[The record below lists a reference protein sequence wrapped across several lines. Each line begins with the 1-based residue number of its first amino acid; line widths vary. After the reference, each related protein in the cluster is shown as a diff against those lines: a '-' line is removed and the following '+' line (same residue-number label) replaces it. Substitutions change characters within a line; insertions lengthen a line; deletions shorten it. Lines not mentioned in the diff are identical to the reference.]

1 MKKLF
6 LAIFT
11 SFLVAHVGLFASF
24 APESLEGYK
33 LDESDT
39 YYIFTTESLMDEHD
53 VEEGEVRPG
62 RTYTY
67 EKTSD
72 NVGIF
77 TKPYEGG
84 SDSYT
89 LEFTSSTAGVI
100 TNDSNRLFTLENIVP
115 DPVTVV
121 SDPNGNS
128 IVVQVGDE
136 YNWDNSFDGVIL
148 WSVEWESGEV
158 PDPYTYY
165 YIDGRNTGDIGFHD
179 SISDPAPYDKP
190 YVVDENGY
198 LKVNESS
205 FQYYNVV
212 SVEDGVI
219 GTIQDDEGVD
229 AVADNGTNIVDQWFF
244 TTREAAEAFYNS
256 KINYAPNSLLGQ
268 KLRINEVGYTTYDYF
283 FTSEDAY
290 FWDTTLG
297 TPKLKGIPYTYEK
310 NSSAEASLFLNQDFG
325 IVAHQITF
333 ASFLEASSTWE
344 DNVSGI
350 GSIQVLPDEYA
361 PDSLVGWKL
370 EAGTNGTYQFTTS
383 TDAIFY
389 YMDDTNYSNSELS
402 NITYTW
408 EIVGPGMG
416 KLTTDLDEVTWLF
429 FETETTGYFY
439 WEELEADSGASGE
452 FSLLYYSDGHA
463 HESLAGHSLSLGTT
477 RYVFSSDTSVTIHSQ
492 QGPIISEYAYLRN
505 GDNEGILSI
514 GDSIF
519 QLDFN
524 SSGYGRVEEGGSG
537 YFQILSNWAAKGWVY
552 YDDLPWIY
560 SNNQGDWMYQ
570 FLSENNATNDTELM
584 YFEPWSNQWSQN
596 LDLNFTDQRVF
607 SVDSEYYWED
617 YDDFNGTEL
626 NSSKWDVAWWDG
638 AQPGNIDNGKLT
650 LSGTGNSYSPA
661 QVNPQGADAVIAKM
675 FEYIENDEDESPNM
689 HSFAQVISGE
699 IHGISAKI
707 MIPNDA
713 PVETGIGIVG
723 FQFNPDGTK
732 YSMDIELG
740 YWFEGGPLELGFENE
755 DPPVGEGAEVSNYEY
770 VLGEWVD
777 VSIIHTP
784 TLGYLMLNDEVVLE
798 FETTYNPN
806 WYGFYAFNDQDPD
819 WKEYK
824 TYVDNVR
831 VLRKKNY
838 PQGWMWTDYYPW
850 VYSHETG
857 EWLYFEL
864 AKDTDGNPVM
874 NYYDHKTGS
883 WDLYGP
889 SLIQLYER

>member
-6 LAIFT
+6 LAAFA
-11 SFLVAHVGLFASF
+11 SFLFAHVGLFASF
-24 APESLEGYK
+24 APESLKGYK
-33 LDESDT
+33 LDETDT
-39 YYIFTTESLMDEHD
+39 YYIFTTEGLMDEHD
-53 VEEGEVRPG
+53 VEEGEVRLG

-77 TKPYEGG
+77 SKPSEGS

-100 TNDSNRLFTLENIVP
+100 TNDSNRPFTLENIVL

-121 SDPNGNS
+121 SDPNGNPV
-128 IVVQVGDE
+128 VVQVGDE
-136 YNWDNSFDGVIL
+136 YNWNNSLDGVIL
-148 WSVEWESGEV
+148 WSVECESGEV

-165 YIDGRNTGDIGFHD
+165 FIEGRNTGDTGFHD

-190 YVVDENGY
+190 YVIDENGY
-198 LKVNESS
+198 LKVTESS

-229 AVADNGTNIVDQWFF
+229 SVADNGTNIVDQWFF

-297 TPKLKGIPYTYEK
+297 TPKLRGIPYTYEK

-325 IVAHQITF
+325 IVTHQITF
-333 ASFLEASSTWE
+333 ASFLDASSTWE
-344 DNVSGI
+344 DNVSSGI
-350 GSIQVLPDEYA
+350 ASIQVLPDEYA

-408 EIVGPGMG
+408 EIFGPGMG

-429 FETETTGYFY
+429 FETETEGYFY
-439 WEELEADSGASGE
+439 WEELEADSGDSGQ

-463 HESLAGHSLSLGTT
+463 HESLAGDSLSIGTT
-477 RYVFSSDTSVTIHSQ
+477 RYVFSSGTSVTIHSQ
-492 QGPIISEYAYLRN
+492 QGSIISEYAYLRN
-505 GDNEGILSI
+505 GDDEGILSI

-519 QLDFN
+519 QLDFK

-560 SNNQGDWMYQ
+560 SNNQKDWLYQ
-570 FLSENNATNDTELM
+570 VLSDNNATNHTELM

-596 LDLNFTDQRVF
+596 LDLNFTAERVF
-607 SVDSEYYWED
+607 S
-617 YDDFNGTEL
+617 
-626 NSSKWDVAWWDG
+626 
-638 AQPGNIDNGKLT
+638 
-650 LSGTGNSYSPA
+650 
-661 QVNPQGADAVIAKM
+661 AD
-675 FEYIENDEDESPNM
+675 
-689 HSFAQVISGE
+689 
-699 IHGISAKI
+699 
-707 MIPNDA
+707 
-713 PVETGIGIVG
+713 
-723 FQFNPDGTK
+723 
-732 YSMDIELG
+732 
-740 YWFEGGPLELGFENE
+740 
-755 DPPVGEGAEVSNYEY
+755 
-770 VLGEWVD
+770 
-777 VSIIHTP
+777 
-784 TLGYLMLNDEVVLE
+784 
-798 FETTYNPN
+798 
-806 WYGFYAFNDQDPD
+806 
-819 WKEYK
+819 
-824 TYVDNVR
+824 
-831 VLRKKNY
+831 LRNKSY

-850 VYSHETG
+850 AYSYETG
-857 EWLYFEL
+857 GWLYFEL

-889 SLIQLYER
+889 SLIQFYER

>member
-6 LAIFT
+6 LAAFA
-11 SFLVAHVGLFASF
+11 SFLFAHVGLFASF
-24 APESLEGYK
+24 APESLKGYK
-33 LDESDT
+33 LDETDT
-39 YYIFTTESLMDEHD
+39 YYIFTTEGLMDEHD
-53 VEEGEVRPG
+53 VEEGEVRLG

-67 EKTSD
+67 EKTSH

-77 TKPYEGG
+77 SKPSEGS

-100 TNDSNRLFTLENIVP
+100 TNDSNRPFTLENIVL

-121 SDPNGNS
+121 SDPNGNPV
-128 IVVQVGDE
+128 VVQVGDE
-136 YNWDNSFDGVIL
+136 YNWNNSLDGVIL

-165 YIDGRNTGDIGFHD
+165 FIEGRNTGDTGFHD

-190 YVVDENGY
+190 YVIDENGY
-198 LKVNESS
+198 LKVTESS

-229 AVADNGTNIVDQWFF
+229 SVADNGTNIVDQWFF
-244 TTREAAEAFYNS
+244 TTRETAEAFYNS

-268 KLRINEVGYTTYDYF
+268 KLRINEVGHTPFDYF

-297 TPKLKGIPYTYEK
+297 TAKLIGIPYTYEK
-310 NSSAEASLFLNQDFG
+310 NSSAEASLFLNQDSG
-325 IVAHQITF
+325 IVTHQITF

-344 DNVSGI
+344 DNVSSGI
-350 GSIQVLPDEYA
+350 VSIQVLPDEHA

-383 TDAIFY
+383 MDAIFY

-429 FETETTGYFY
+429 FETETEGDFY
-439 WEELEADSGASGE
+439 WEELEADSGDSGQ

-463 HESLAGHSLSLGTT
+463 HESLAGDSLSIGTT
-477 RYVFSSDTSVTIHSQ
+477 RYVFSSGTSVTIHSQ
-492 QGPIISEYAYLRN
+492 QGSIISEYAYLRN
-505 GDNEGILSI
+505 GDDEGILSI

-519 QLDFN
+519 QLDFK

-560 SNNQGDWMYQ
+560 SNNQGEWMYQ
-570 FLSENNATNDTELM
+570 NLSENNATNATELM

-596 LDLNFTDQRVF
+596 LDLNFTAQRVF
-607 SVDSEYYWED
+607 SAADS
-617 YDDFNGTEL
+617 
-626 NSSKWDVAWWDG
+626 
-638 AQPGNIDNGKLT
+638 
-650 LSGTGNSYSPA
+650 
-661 QVNPQGADAVIAKM
+661 
-675 FEYIENDEDESPNM
+675 
-689 HSFAQVISGE
+689 
-699 IHGISAKI
+699 
-707 MIPNDA
+707 
-713 PVETGIGIVG
+713 
-723 FQFNPDGTK
+723 
-732 YSMDIELG
+732 
-740 YWFEGGPLELGFENE
+740 
-755 DPPVGEGAEVSNYEY
+755 
-770 VLGEWVD
+770 
-777 VSIIHTP
+777 
-784 TLGYLMLNDEVVLE
+784 
-798 FETTYNPN
+798 
-806 WYGFYAFNDQDPD
+806 
-819 WKEYK
+819 
-824 TYVDNVR
+824 
-831 VLRKKNY
+831 RKKSY

-850 VYSHETG
+850 AYSYETG
-857 EWLYFEL
+857 GWLYFEL
-864 AKDTDGNPVM
+864 AKDTDGDPVM

-889 SLIQLYER
+889 SLIQFYER

>member
-6 LAIFT
+6 LAAFA
-11 SFLVAHVGLFASF
+11 SFLFAHVGLFASF
-24 APESLEGYK
+24 APESLKGYK
-33 LDESDT
+33 LDETDT
-39 YYIFTTESLMDEHD
+39 YYIFTTEGLMDEHD
-53 VEEGEVRPG
+53 VEEGEVRLG

-77 TKPYEGG
+77 SKPSEGS

-100 TNDSNRLFTLENIVP
+100 TNDSNRPFTLENIVL

-121 SDPNGNS
+121 SDPNGNPV
-128 IVVQVGDE
+128 VVQVGDE
-136 YNWDNSFDGVIL
+136 YNWNNSLDGVIL
-148 WSVEWESGEV
+148 WSVECESGEV

-165 YIDGRNTGDIGFHD
+165 FIEGRNTGDTGFHD

-190 YVVDENGY
+190 YVIDENGY
-198 LKVNESS
+198 LKVTESS

-229 AVADNGTNIVDQWFF
+229 SVADNGTNIVDQWFF

-297 TPKLKGIPYTYEK
+297 TPKLRGIPYTYEK

-325 IVAHQITF
+325 IVTHQITF

-344 DNVSGI
+344 DNVSSGI
-350 GSIQVLPDEYA
+350 ASIQVLPDEYA

-408 EIVGPGMG
+408 EIFGPGMG

-429 FETETTGYFY
+429 FETETEGYFY
-439 WEELEADSGASGE
+439 WEELEADSGDSGQ

-463 HESLAGHSLSLGTT
+463 HESLAGDSLSIGTT
-477 RYVFSSDTSVTIHSQ
+477 RYVFSSGTSVTIHSQ
-492 QGPIISEYAYLRN
+492 QGSIISEYAYLRN
-505 GDNEGILSI
+505 GDDEGILSI

-519 QLDFN
+519 QLDFK

-560 SNNQGDWMYQ
+560 SNNQKDWLYQ
-570 FLSENNATNDTELM
+570 VLSDNNATNHTELM

-596 LDLNFTDQRVF
+596 LDLNFTAERVF
-607 SVDSEYYWED
+607 S
-617 YDDFNGTEL
+617 
-626 NSSKWDVAWWDG
+626 
-638 AQPGNIDNGKLT
+638 
-650 LSGTGNSYSPA
+650 
-661 QVNPQGADAVIAKM
+661 AD
-675 FEYIENDEDESPNM
+675 
-689 HSFAQVISGE
+689 
-699 IHGISAKI
+699 
-707 MIPNDA
+707 
-713 PVETGIGIVG
+713 
-723 FQFNPDGTK
+723 
-732 YSMDIELG
+732 
-740 YWFEGGPLELGFENE
+740 
-755 DPPVGEGAEVSNYEY
+755 
-770 VLGEWVD
+770 
-777 VSIIHTP
+777 
-784 TLGYLMLNDEVVLE
+784 
-798 FETTYNPN
+798 
-806 WYGFYAFNDQDPD
+806 
-819 WKEYK
+819 
-824 TYVDNVR
+824 
-831 VLRKKNY
+831 LRNKSY

-850 VYSHETG
+850 AYSYETG
-857 EWLYFEL
+857 GWLYFEL
-864 AKDTDGNPVM
+864 AKDTDGDPVM

-889 SLIQLYER
+889 SLIQFYER

>member
-6 LAIFT
+6 LAAFA
-11 SFLVAHVGLFASF
+11 SFLFAHVGLFASF
-24 APESLEGYK
+24 APESLKGYK
-33 LDESDT
+33 LDETDT
-39 YYIFTTESLMDEHD
+39 YYIFTTEGLMDEHD
-53 VEEGEVRPG
+53 VEEGEVRLG

-77 TKPYEGG
+77 SKPSEGS

-100 TNDSNRLFTLENIVP
+100 TNDSNRPFTLENIVL

-121 SDPNGNS
+121 SDPNGNPV
-128 IVVQVGDE
+128 VVQVGDE
-136 YNWDNSFDGVIL
+136 YNWNNSLDGVIL

-165 YIDGRNTGDIGFHD
+165 FIEGRNTGDTGFHD

-190 YVVDENGY
+190 YVIDENGY
-198 LKVNESS
+198 LKVTESS

-229 AVADNGTNIVDQWFF
+229 SVADNGTNIVDQWFF
-244 TTREAAEAFYNS
+244 TTRETAEAFYNS

-297 TPKLKGIPYTYEK
+297 TPKLRGIPYTYEK

-325 IVAHQITF
+325 IVTHQITF

-344 DNVSGI
+344 DNVSSGI
-350 GSIQVLPDEYA
+350 ASIQVLPDEYA

-408 EIVGPGMG
+408 EIFGPGMG

-429 FETETTGYFY
+429 FETETEGYFY
-439 WEELEADSGASGE
+439 WEELEADSGDSGQ

-463 HESLAGHSLSLGTT
+463 HESLAGDSLSIGTT
-477 RYVFSSDTSVTIHSQ
+477 RYVFSSGTSVTIHSQ
-492 QGPIISEYAYLRN
+492 QGSIISEYAYLRN
-505 GDNEGILSI
+505 GDDEGILSI

-519 QLDFN
+519 QLDFK

-560 SNNQGDWMYQ
+560 SNNQKDWLYQ
-570 FLSENNATNDTELM
+570 VLSDNNATNHTELM

-596 LDLNFTDQRVF
+596 LDLNFTAQRVF
-607 SVDSEYYWED
+607 SAADS
-617 YDDFNGTEL
+617 
-626 NSSKWDVAWWDG
+626 
-638 AQPGNIDNGKLT
+638 
-650 LSGTGNSYSPA
+650 
-661 QVNPQGADAVIAKM
+661 
-675 FEYIENDEDESPNM
+675 
-689 HSFAQVISGE
+689 
-699 IHGISAKI
+699 
-707 MIPNDA
+707 
-713 PVETGIGIVG
+713 
-723 FQFNPDGTK
+723 
-732 YSMDIELG
+732 
-740 YWFEGGPLELGFENE
+740 
-755 DPPVGEGAEVSNYEY
+755 
-770 VLGEWVD
+770 
-777 VSIIHTP
+777 
-784 TLGYLMLNDEVVLE
+784 
-798 FETTYNPN
+798 
-806 WYGFYAFNDQDPD
+806 
-819 WKEYK
+819 
-824 TYVDNVR
+824 
-831 VLRKKNY
+831 RKKSY

-850 VYSHETG
+850 AYSYETG
-857 EWLYFEL
+857 GWLYFEL

-889 SLIQLYER
+889 SLIQFYER

>member
-6 LAIFT
+6 LAAFA
-11 SFLVAHVGLFASF
+11 SFLFAHVGLFASF
-24 APESLEGYK
+24 APESLKGYK
-33 LDESDT
+33 LDETDT
-39 YYIFTTESLMDEHD
+39 YYIFTTEGLMDEHD
-53 VEEGEVRPG
+53 VEEGEVRLG

-77 TKPYEGG
+77 SKPSEGS

-100 TNDSNRLFTLENIVP
+100 TNDSNRPFTLENIVL

-121 SDPNGNS
+121 SDPNGNPV
-128 IVVQVGDE
+128 VVQVGDE
-136 YNWDNSFDGVIL
+136 YNWNNSLDGVIL
-148 WSVEWESGEV
+148 WSVECESGEV

-165 YIDGRNTGDIGFHD
+165 FIEGRNTGDTGFHD

-190 YVVDENGY
+190 YVIDENGY
-198 LKVNESS
+198 LKVTESS

-229 AVADNGTNIVDQWFF
+229 SVADNGTNIVDQWFF

-297 TPKLKGIPYTYEK
+297 TPKLRGIPYTYEK

-325 IVAHQITF
+325 IVTHQITF

-344 DNVSGI
+344 DNVSSGI
-350 GSIQVLPDEYA
+350 ASIQVLPDEYA

-408 EIVGPGMG
+408 EIFGPGMG

-429 FETETTGYFY
+429 FETETEGYFY
-439 WEELEADSGASGE
+439 WEELEADSGDSGQ

-463 HESLAGHSLSLGTT
+463 HESLAGDSLSIGTT
-477 RYVFSSDTSVTIHSQ
+477 RYVFSSGTSVTIHSQ
-492 QGPIISEYAYLRN
+492 QGSIISEYAYLRN
-505 GDNEGILSI
+505 GDDEGILSI

-519 QLDFN
+519 QLDFK

-560 SNNQGDWMYQ
+560 SNNQKDWLYQ
-570 FLSENNATNDTELM
+570 VLSDNNATNHTELM

-596 LDLNFTDQRVF
+596 LDLNFTAERVF
-607 SVDSEYYWED
+607 S
-617 YDDFNGTEL
+617 
-626 NSSKWDVAWWDG
+626 
-638 AQPGNIDNGKLT
+638 
-650 LSGTGNSYSPA
+650 
-661 QVNPQGADAVIAKM
+661 AD
-675 FEYIENDEDESPNM
+675 
-689 HSFAQVISGE
+689 
-699 IHGISAKI
+699 
-707 MIPNDA
+707 
-713 PVETGIGIVG
+713 
-723 FQFNPDGTK
+723 
-732 YSMDIELG
+732 
-740 YWFEGGPLELGFENE
+740 
-755 DPPVGEGAEVSNYEY
+755 
-770 VLGEWVD
+770 
-777 VSIIHTP
+777 
-784 TLGYLMLNDEVVLE
+784 
-798 FETTYNPN
+798 
-806 WYGFYAFNDQDPD
+806 
-819 WKEYK
+819 
-824 TYVDNVR
+824 
-831 VLRKKNY
+831 LRNKSY

-850 VYSHETG
+850 AYSYETG
-857 EWLYFEL
+857 GWLYFEL

-889 SLIQLYER
+889 SLIQFYER